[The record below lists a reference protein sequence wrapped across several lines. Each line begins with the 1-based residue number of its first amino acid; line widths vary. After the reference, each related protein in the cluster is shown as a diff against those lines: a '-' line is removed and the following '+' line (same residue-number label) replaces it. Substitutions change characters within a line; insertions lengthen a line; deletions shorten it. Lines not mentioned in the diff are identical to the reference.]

1 MELYGKALIYVVFIL
16 IILHIV
22 QYLLHKPQN
31 LSPIES
37 FQNITQTY
45 ISDISPSEGD
55 SSTIVKL
62 QGNGFDYISKI
73 YLEYQTRYAQCV
85 ILSNR
90 KDDIIEFIPPPITE
104 LGMNLKDIRDNIMNN
119 NEGIKT
125 NVVFIRGDSKKEE
138 DYAQNTSDK
147 NVIKVP
153 NLHFY
158 YIDRI
163 PYKNNCP
170 MPKVIPAPTETEEP
184 VILNA
189 GNTDFTYEPDT
200 DLEFLNKILP
210 EKQKK
215 IQKLYDIIYKN
226 LEKYDRLNTRNIK
239 QLQQFQALESVK
251 DMQKQFNI
259 ERYNIH
265 QYLNKHFR
273 NN

>member
-31 LSPIES
+31 LSPVES

-45 ISDISPSEGD
+45 ISKISPSEGD
-55 SSTIVKL
+55 SSTIVTL
-62 QGNGFDYISKI
+62 EGSGFDYISKI
-73 YLEYQTRYAQCV
+73 YLQHQARIAQCV
-85 ILSNR
+85 VLSNR
-90 KDDIIEFIPPPITE
+90 EDVKIEFIPPPITE
-104 LGMNLKDIRDNIMNN
+104 LGMNLKDIRDNIVNN

-125 NVVFIRGDSKKEE
+125 NVVFIRGDHRKNE
-138 DYAQNTSDK
+138 DLGIDTSDK
-147 NVIKVP
+147 KNVITVK
-153 NLHFY
+153 NLYFY

-163 PYKNNCP
+163 PYKNNCAV
-170 MPKVIPAPTETEEP
+170 PKVAPAPTEKEEP
-184 VILNA
+184 IILNA
-189 GNTDFTYEPDT
+189 GNTDFTYEKDT

-210 EKQKK
+210 EKREK
-215 IQKLYDIIYKN
+215 INKLYDIIYKN

-273 NN
+273 N